1 MDELDE
7 IARFEIQEGWDVLDA
22 DDERIGTV
30 AEVHTSSFSME
41 TPVGGRREVAFGD
54 VESAHDGR
62 VTLSMSGDE
71 LTSDLEP

>member
-41 TPVGGRREVAFGD
+41 TSVGGRREIAFGD
-54 VESAHDGR
+54 VESADDGR
-62 VTLSMSGDE
+62 VTLSMSGEE
-71 LTSDLEP
+71 LTSELDV